1 MQDSRKLKAII
12 PVPGSLVSDVLCGEK
27 KSLASKKKGQN
38 HEPTNLKNMF

>member
-27 KSLASKKKGQN
+27 KEFSLKK
-38 HEPTNLKNMF
+38 ERAES